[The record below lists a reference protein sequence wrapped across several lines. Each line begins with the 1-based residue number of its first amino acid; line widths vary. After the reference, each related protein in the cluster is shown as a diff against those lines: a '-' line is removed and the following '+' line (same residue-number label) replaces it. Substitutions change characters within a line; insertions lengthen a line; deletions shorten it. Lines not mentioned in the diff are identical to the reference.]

1 MSVAPINFYFVKT
14 AIPHG
19 KHQFLQLMAK
29 RPNGNL
35 RSSFNLFTLCKFF
48 IALHIGTE
56 MFRLK
61 QLDLQ

>member
-1 MSVAPINFYFVKT
+1 
-14 AIPHG
+14 
-19 KHQFLQLMAK
+19 MAK
-29 RPNGNL
+29 RPNVNL
-35 RSSFNLFTLCKFF
+35 RSTFNLFTLCKFF